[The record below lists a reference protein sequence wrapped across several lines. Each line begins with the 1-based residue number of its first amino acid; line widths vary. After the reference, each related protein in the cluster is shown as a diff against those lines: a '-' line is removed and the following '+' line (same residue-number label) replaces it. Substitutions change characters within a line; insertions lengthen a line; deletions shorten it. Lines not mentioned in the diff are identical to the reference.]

1 MKIESTDEIFDHPTY
16 GSVRV
21 WLFQGKVRLYI
32 PQMFVERENE
42 KILVTAGLRQIPQ
55 ESWLRSLICV
65 SHCWVLACFDPEWP
79 VLKTAVACFDF
90 HWCFWDTASGRV
102 RHWFNIR
109 PALRGAI

>member
-55 ESWLRSLICV
+55 ESWLRSLIY
-65 SHCWVLACFDPEWP
+65 
-79 VLKTAVACFDF
+79 
-90 HWCFWDTASGRV
+90 
-102 RHWFNIR
+102 
-109 PALRGAI
+109 